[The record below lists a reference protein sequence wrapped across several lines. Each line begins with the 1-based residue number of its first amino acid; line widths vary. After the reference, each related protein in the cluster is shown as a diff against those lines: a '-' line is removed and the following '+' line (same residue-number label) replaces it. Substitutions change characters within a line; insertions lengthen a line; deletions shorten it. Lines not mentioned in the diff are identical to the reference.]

1 MVNNLIK
8 TLTSKPRNTKLD
20 PKKFRLSIGRAY
32 LQGRTANGFK
42 KKTTFSPSTVGY
54 GHGTCPRYWSIAFD
68 GAEFK
73 ETVNAQGVAAMDNG
87 TDAHTRLQK
96 VIEKTGVLKEIEKEI
111 KLVDPPIRGFV
122 DLIIDADG
130 EDIVGEIKTIKDEQ
144 YSIRKDTS
152 TGSDSHIVQ
161 LLIYMK
167 ALNLDEGFL
176 LYENKNTHEIAIVP
190 VVMSE
195 ENIDYADYIFNWM
208 KEVRKAWEEKKN
220 IKRPFKEGGKPCNYC
235 PVSAA
240 CLERADGR
248 TKIDPLVVRSQC

>member
-8 TLTSKPRNTKLD
+8 TLTNKPRNTKLD
-20 PKKFRLSIGRAY
+20 PKKFRLAVGRAY

-42 KKTTFSPSTVGY
+42 KKYTFSPSTVGY
-54 GHGTCPRYWSIAFD
+54 GHGTCPRYWSLAFD

-87 TDAHTRLQK
+87 TDAHTRIQK
-96 VIEKTGVLKEIEKEI
+96 VIEKTGMLKEVEKEI
-111 KLVDPPIRGFV
+111 KLSDPPIRGFV

-130 EDIVGEIKTIKDEQ
+130 EDVVGEIKTIKDDQ
-144 YSIRKDTS
+144 YSVRKDTS
-152 TGSDSHIVQ
+152 TGADSHIVQ

-167 ALNLDEGFL
+167 ALELDEGFL
-176 LYENKNTHEIAIVP
+176 MYENKNTHEIAIVP

-195 ENIDYADYIFNWM
+195 ENKDYADYIFDWM

-220 IKRPFKEGGKPCNYC
+220 IKRPFKAGGKPCNYC
-235 PVSAA
+235 PVSKA
-240 CLERADGR
+240 CIEKADGR